1 MFFTVLESPQLF
13 EKTINVRWLLST
25 VYTFIFLKFLKMNI
39 YVGNLSWNLKDQ
51 DLSNLFASHGEV
63 VSAKIVLDKFTN
75 RSKGFG
81 FVEMAN
87 DDQAQAAITA
97 LNGSEVDGRNI
108 VVNESRPKP
117 EGGGAGG
124 GGGFKKRSFGSGG
137 GGGGYNKGG
146 SGGGGGYKK
155 GGDSGGYRD
164 RGGYNNDY

>member
-1 MFFTVLESPQLF
+1 
-13 EKTINVRWLLST
+13 
-25 VYTFIFLKFLKMNI
+25 MNI

-63 VSAKIVLDKFTN
+63 VSAKIVTDKFTN

-117 EGGGAGG
+117 EGGG

-137 GGGGYNKGG
+137 GGGGYKGG
-146 SGGGGGYKK
+146 SGGGGGYKGK
-155 GGDSGGYRD
+155 SGGGGGYNRD
-164 RGGYNNDY
+164 RGGSGGYNSDY